1 MAPLLCTLLCYLKVV
16 SKQESG
22 AAIIQTISVP
32 KKHVWWWQMSDFQS
46 NPVIPQRTDLLDICL
61 CEGLTASTS
70 KNTKWQQVDSGRLFW
85 WSIFCWV
92 IEICVWLCESGLKQT
107 SPKYSLVLMSVCAAI
122 SISETA
128 HSLVRLVHIL
138 NWSSE
143 LRASVVQ
150 SLLLTQTEYV
160 GCKTTSQTWCHW
172 ARWKNKEVL
181 WLKHFPRHLCFL
193 LFYFLLTWFHFGG
206 RCQPPY
212 HLHRLAV
219 RKWIWIYPW
228 RRLERCTTCLCIY
241 VYL

>member
-1 MAPLLCTLLCYLKVV
+1 MHWSVLKFQSRNKSFQTSKLMAPLLCTLLCYLKVV

-46 NPVIPQRTDLLDICL
+46 NPVVPQRTHLLDICL

-92 IEICVWLCESGLKQT
+92 IEIRDWLCESGLKQT

-128 HSLVRLVHIL
+128 HSKVSTLSTHFKLKLRVKSFCCSIFIVDSNWICWLQNHITGMMPL
-138 NWSSE
+138 GPVEKQGSF
-143 LRASVVQ
+143 VVETFSQ
-150 SLLLTQTEYV
+150 TSLLPAVLLPANLISHWR
-160 GCKTTSQTWCHW
+160 KMPTTLSSPSSCR
-172 ARWKNKEVL
+172 A
-181 WLKHFPRHLCFL
+181 
-193 LFYFLLTWFHFGG
+193 
-206 RCQPPY
+206 
-212 HLHRLAV
+212 
-219 RKWIWIYPW
+219 
-228 RRLERCTTCLCIY
+228 
-241 VYL
+241 